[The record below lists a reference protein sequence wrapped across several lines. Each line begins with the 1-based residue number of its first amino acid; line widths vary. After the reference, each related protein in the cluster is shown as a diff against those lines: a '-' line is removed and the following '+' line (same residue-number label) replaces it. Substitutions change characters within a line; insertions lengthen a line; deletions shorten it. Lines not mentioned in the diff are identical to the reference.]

1 MPIITKWNNL
11 SDWRHADISDTGIL
25 SNVSEPSTCIL
36 SASSWGMKGKLP
48 GARHSW
54 ASVFNG
60 TSWKT
65 YEITD
70 LETVEIQR
78 ANVLYA
84 KYTDTQLKQL
94 IVSDRNPGTL
104 WFGNKPRIDYIT
116 NYLDINAD
124 SYPMN
129 YNIDL
134 IINNCNTFTSYL
146 AWKHNLN
153 FNPYYVGFKNKKFW
167 NKILKIDTN

>member
-1 MPIITKWNNL
+1 MIGNMPIITKWNNL

-25 SNVSEPSTCIL
+25 SNTSTPSTYIL

-54 ASVFNG
+54 VSAFNG
-60 TSWKT
+60 ISWKT

-70 LETVEIQR
+70 LETLDIQG

-84 KYTDTQLKQL
+84 KYTDYQLKQL
-94 IVSDRNPGTL
+94 IVSDRNPSTL
-104 WFGNKPRIDYIT
+104 WFGNKPRIDYTT

-134 IINNCNTFTSYL
+134 ITNNCNTFTSYIV
-146 AWKHNLN
+146 WKHDLN

-167 NKILKIDTN
+167 NKMN